1 MNGYGHIVTH
11 NISYKSSKIV
21 KSIDISQCTIQDN
34 SFTCTGNVWENE
46 AFNDSDFYSLNLEE
60 LTAAR
65 NTDGSLPTINFMR
78 LKDESKDYG
87 YGTFNTDSATTGIG
101 NITINPSKD
110 GYYFTLDGKRVT
122 HPLRNHLYIRNGKKF
137 INK

>member
-1 MNGYGHIVTH
+1 M
-11 NISYKSSKIV
+11 
-21 KSIDISQCTIQDN
+21 KSIDISQCIIQDN
-34 SFTCTGNVWENE
+34 SFTCTDNVWENE
-46 AFNDSDFYSLNLEE
+46 TFNDSDFYSLNLKE

-87 YGTFNTDSATTGIG
+87 YGTLNPGSSSTGIG
-101 NITINPSKD
+101 SNTIKQADNS
-110 GYYFTLDGKRVT
+110 YYYTLEGKRVA
-122 HPLRNHLYIRNGKKF
+122 HPLRNHIYIHNGKKF